1 MFKLLRTDSQNPD
14 FISLVQLL
22 DVELAQRDGDEY
34 SFYAQFNQLAAIKHV
49 MVAYDADRKPA
60 ACGALKEY
68 APDIMEV
75 KRMFT
80 LSTNRGKGL
89 ASNVLQALETWAIE
103 MGYQT
108 CILETGPKQPE
119 AIRLYEKNGYEHI
132 HNYGQYVGV
141 VNSICFEKRL
151 APAMRGAI

>member
-1 MFKLLRTDSQNPD
+1 MFKLIRTDSQNPD

-22 DVELAQRDGDEY
+22 DTELEQRDGDEY
-34 SFYAQFNQLAAIKHV
+34 TFYAQFNRLAAIKHV
-49 MVAYDADRKPA
+49 VVAYDVNEEPV

-68 APDIMEV
+68 APGIIEV

-80 LSTNRGKGL
+80 ISTNRGKGL
-89 ASNVLQALETWAIE
+89 ASSVLRELETWAIE

-119 AIRLYEKNGYEHI
+119 AIHLYEKNGYKLI
-132 HNYGQYVGV
+132 PNYGQYIGV
-141 VNSICFEKRL
+141 ENSICFEKRL
-151 APAMRGAI
+151 G